1 MFRKLNLISATFAQA
16 TIILMCAFAYT
27 QAQPRTQQPK
37 TSTATSKPTPQI
49 YVDDNN
55 IKGKAAKEIGVVT
68 LVANQCGK
76 VTISIGLNSGWKVMP
91 ANNKVTYK
99 ISTIVDRTELGEVT
113 TSNDP
118 VITIDWPEGKYF
130 NFIVE
135 ARSRQTSTIGV
146 TMYRKVDEVEG
157 ISGTCSSYIPGQGEV
172 RLRHEQTG
180 RCMFGD
186 PNDGGAVKTWT
197 CWKDP
202 NMGYFLEAISVNEV
216 RLRHR
221 STGKCVYGNA
231 VNGGITKNWVCW
243 DDPNMVFVKEALP
256 GNNRFR
262 LRHKATG
269 RCVYGGNSDGAPVK
283 SWGPCWDDPAM
294 VWVVEPF

>member
-1 MFRKLNLISATFAQA
+1 MFRKFNLISATLALI
-16 TIILMCAFAYT
+16 TIILLSAFANAQT
-27 QAQPRTQQPK
+27 QPQK
-37 TSTATSKPTPQI
+37 NSTPTLKPTPQI
-49 YVDDNN
+49 QPNVSSPNS
-55 IKGKAAKEIGVVT
+55 KVAKEIGSVSIVK
-68 LVANQCGK
+68 NQCGK
-76 VTISIGLNSGWKVMP
+76 VTISIALNSSWQVMP

-99 ISTIVDRTELGEVT
+99 VFTISNRQELSDI
-113 TSNDP
+113 TSSNNP
-118 VITIDWPEGKYF
+118 VITIDWLEGKYF

-135 ARSRQTSTIGV
+135 ARSRQTGTFGI
-146 TMYRKVDEVEG
+146 TMYRKVGEVEG
-157 ISGTCSSYIPGQGEV
+157 ISETCSSYVPAAGEV

-180 RCMFGD
+180 RCLFGD
-186 PNDGGAVKTWT
+186 PNDGGAVKTWM

-202 NMGYFLEAISVNEV
+202 NMGYFLDSISGNEV
-216 RLRHR
+216 RIRHR

-231 VNGGITKNWVCW
+231 VNGGIAKNWGCW
-243 DDPNMVFVKEALP
+243 DDPNMVFVKEPLS

-269 RCVYGGNSDGAPVK
+269 RCIYGGNSDGAPVK